1 MTGRVKEVDFMDI
14 DNKLYGAV
22 GLGVKVKDEVDSTI
36 ASFIASNSVLKT
48 ETGVIELFKEIP
60 LADQIKQDKVKHEH
74 SVRLFTEAK
83 GELVEDTTSIKFES
97 PSTILRKHDIQ
108 QQILN
113 NAHEV
118 ADDLDIDDDLDVA
131 DSFEASFGDLS
142 GFAAAEGFF
151 DNTIDKSFDFGEDE
165 RAFGVSHAKGDDLTG
180 VNSLVIDDLT
190 NASNP
195 FMALKGINRLGF
207 ITEDLKQMQ
216 NDRLLGKV

>member
-22 GLGVKVKDEVDSTI
+22 GLGVKVEDEADSVI
-36 ASFIASNSVLKT
+36 SNFIASNSVLKT
-48 ETGVIELFKEIP
+48 ETGIVELFKEIP

-83 GELVEDTTSIKFES
+83 GELVEDTTSITFES
-97 PSTILRKHDIQ
+97 PSVTLRKHEVQ

-113 NAHEV
+113 NAIKV

-151 DNTIDKSFDFGEDE
+151 DNIDKSFDFGEDE
-165 RAFGVSHAKGDDLTG
+165 RAIGVSHAKGDDLTG

-195 FMALKGINRLGF
+195 FMALRGINRLGF
-207 ITEDLKQMQ
+207 ITEDFKQMQ
-216 NDRLLGKV
+216 NDRLLGKL

>member
-1 MTGRVKEVDFMDI
+1 MDI

-22 GLGVKVKDEVDSTI
+22 GLGVKVDDEADSVI

-48 ETGVIELFKEIP
+48 ETGIIELFKEIP

-83 GELVEDTTSIKFES
+83 GELVEDHASIKPES
-97 PSTILRKHDIQ
+97 PTVLLRKHDIQ

-113 NAHEV
+113 SANAA

-151 DNTIDKSFDFGEDE
+151 DNTIDESFDFGEDE
-165 RAFGVSHAKGDDLTG
+165 RAIGINYAKGDDLTG
-180 VNSLVIDDLT
+180 VSSLVIDDLT

-195 FMALKGINRLGF
+195 FMALKGITRLGF
-207 ITEDLKQMQ
+207 ITEDLKQIQ

>member
-1 MTGRVKEVDFMDI
+1 MDI

-22 GLGVKVKDEVDSTI
+22 GLGVKVDDEADSVI

-97 PSTILRKHDIQ
+97 PSVTLRKHQVQ

-113 NAHEV
+113 NAIEV

-151 DNTIDKSFDFGEDE
+151 DNIDKSFDFGEDE
-165 RAFGVSHAKGDDLTG
+165 RAISINSAKGDDLTG

-195 FMALKGINRLGF
+195 FMVLKGINRLGV
-207 ITEDLKQMQ
+207 ITEDVKRMQ
-216 NDRLLGKV
+216 NDRLLGV

>member
-1 MTGRVKEVDFMDI
+1 MDI

-22 GLGVKVKDEVDSTI
+22 GLGVKVEDEADSVI
-36 ASFIASNSVLKT
+36 SSFIASNSVLKT
-48 ETGVIELFKEIP
+48 ETGIVELFKEIP
-60 LADQIKQDKVKHEH
+60 VADQIKQDKVKHEH
-74 SVRLFTEAK
+74 SVKLFTEAK
-83 GELVEDTTSIKFES
+83 GELVEDDTSIKFES
-97 PSTILRKHDIQ
+97 PSVTLRKHEVQ

-113 NAHEV
+113 NAIET

-165 RAFGVSHAKGDDLTG
+165 RAIGINYAKGDDLTG

-195 FMALKGINRLGF
+195 FMALKGISRLGF
-207 ITEDLKQMQ
+207 ITEDLKQIQ
-216 NDRLLGKV
+216 NDRLLGRT

>member
-1 MTGRVKEVDFMDI
+1 MDNI

-22 GLGVKVKDEVDSTI
+22 GLGIKVEDEADSVI

-48 ETGVIELFKEIP
+48 ETGIVELFKEIP
-60 LADQIKQDKVKHEH
+60 LADQIKQDQVKHEH

-83 GELVEDTTSIKFES
+83 GELIEDTTSIKFES
-97 PSTILRKHDIQ
+97 PSVTLRKLEVQ

-113 NAHEV
+113 SANAA
-118 ADDLDIDDDLDVA
+118 ADDLDIDDDLDIA

-165 RAFGVSHAKGDDLTG
+165 RAIGINYAKGDDLTG
-180 VNSLVIDDLT
+180 VNSLVIENLT

-195 FMALKGINRLGF
+195 FMVLKGINRLGI
-207 ITEDLKQMQ
+207 ITEDVKKMQ
-216 NDRLLGKV
+216 NNKLLGV

>member
-1 MTGRVKEVDFMDI
+1 MDL

-22 GLGVKVKDEVDSTI
+22 GLGVNVKDEADSTV
-36 ASFIASNSVLKT
+36 SNFIGATSAVRA
-48 ETGVIELFKEIP
+48 ETGVVQLFIP
-60 LADQIKQDKVKHEH
+60 TTDRNAEERRTQPST
-74 SVRLFTEAK
+74 SVTNVTEVL
-83 GELVEDTTSIKFES
+83 GEVVETNTARVES
-97 PSTILRKHDIQ
+97 PSVLLRRSEVQ

-113 NAHEV
+113 SAIEV

-151 DNTIDKSFDFGEDE
+151 DNSIDESFDFGEDE
-165 RAFGVSHAKGDDLTG
+165 RAIGISSGNGDDLTG
-180 VNSLVIDDLT
+180 VNSLVIDNLT

-216 NDRLLGKV
+216 NDKLLGRV

>member
-1 MTGRVKEVDFMDI
+1 MDI

-22 GLGVKVKDEVDSTI
+22 GLGVKVKDEVDSAI

-48 ETGVIELFKEIP
+48 ETGVVELFKEIP
-60 LADQIKQDKVKHEH
+60 VADQIKQNKVKHEY
-74 SVRLFTEAK
+74 SVKLFTEAK
-83 GELVEDTTSIKFES
+83 GELVEDTASIKAES
-97 PSTILRKHDIQ
+97 PSVILRKHSIQ

-118 ADDLDIDDDLDVA
+118 TDDLDIDDDLDVA

-151 DNTIDKSFDFGEDE
+151 DTIDKSFDFGEDE
-165 RAFGVSHAKGDDLTG
+165 RAIGINYAKGDDLTG

-195 FMALKGINRLGF
+195 FMVLKGINRLGV
-207 ITEDLKQMQ
+207 ITEDVKKMQ
-216 NDRLLGKV
+216 NDRLLGV